1 MPESGFEA
9 RDSFGGA
16 FVEEQYWR
24 HARECSQWAVKA
36 KDRNDCETFLSIAF
50 RDLEITFT
58 ALALRASAEKTMPAP
73 SGLRVI
79 EGSRL

>member
-16 FVEEQYWR
+16 FVEEEYWR
-24 HARECSQWAVKA
+24 RARECSQWAVKA

-58 ALALRASAEKTMPAP
+58 ALALRASAEKAMPAP
-73 SGLRVI
+73 SGLGVI